1 MATAADELKL
11 ERRRKKEEKVSMQ
24 AYETHVANMEKVHAS
39 SVRAYAGAPRVHSH
53 CSVAVWIARVAVYR
67 LQVG

>member
-1 MATAADELKL
+1 
-11 ERRRKKEEKVSMQ
+11 MQ